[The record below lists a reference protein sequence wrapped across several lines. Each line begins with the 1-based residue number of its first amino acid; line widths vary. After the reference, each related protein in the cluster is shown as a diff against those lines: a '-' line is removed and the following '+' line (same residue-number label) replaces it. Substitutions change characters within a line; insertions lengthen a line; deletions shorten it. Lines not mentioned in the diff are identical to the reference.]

1 VASRVNTVA
10 GEVNAGLAGDAQNGV
25 RRPTSGR
32 HMAVPD
38 FQSLMLPVL
47 QAVAEDGPI
56 AAPDLR
62 ASVAR
67 RLALSDA
74 DLAEL
79 LPSGRHTTFGNRAA
93 WANVH
98 LQRAG
103 LIMVVRRG
111 VYQVTP
117 SGQAVLAGNP
127 KAIDIGFLEGFP
139 AYAQRRQRAVPPDGS
154 EPANASHPGAD
165 ASAPTNPEERIEQG
179 HRELTAD
186 VEADLL
192 DRLLG
197 VTPSQFERIIVD
209 LLVTMGYGGG
219 RLEMAKAIGRAGDN
233 GVDGVVREDKLGLDV
248 VYMQAKRYAPA
259 NSVGAGEVRDFIGA
273 LDGHRASKG
282 VFVTTSSFSRSAHEF
297 VERVSK
303 RVVLIDGQ
311 VLARLMVA
319 HDVGVRVKTTYEVR
333 ELDDDYFTT

>member
-1 VASRVNTVA
+1 
-10 GEVNAGLAGDAQNGV
+10 
-25 RRPTSGR
+25 
-32 HMAVPD
+32 MAVPD

-47 QAVAEDGPI
+47 QVVAEDGPI

-62 ASVAR
+62 ARVAR
-67 RLALSDA
+67 LIALSEA

-79 LPSGRHTTFGNRAA
+79 LPSGRHTTFGNRTA

-103 LIMVVRRG
+103 LIVVLRRG

-117 SGQAVLAGNP
+117 SGQDVLARKP
-127 KAIDIGFLEGFP
+127 PAIDMAFLEGFP
-139 AYAQRRQRAVPPDGS
+139 AYAKRRQRTVPPGGA
-154 EPANASHPGAD
+154 EPANVSHARAD

-179 HRELTAD
+179 HKELTAD

-192 DRLLG
+192 DRLRE
-197 VTPSQFERIIVD
+197 VTPPQFERIIVD
-209 LLVTMGYGGG
+209 LLVAMGYGGG
-219 RLEMAKAIGRAGDN
+219 RLEMANAIGRAGDN

-282 VFVTTSSFSRSAHEF
+282 VFVTTSTFSRSAHEF

-311 VLARLMVA
+311 ALARLMVA

-333 ELDDDYFTT
+333 ELDEDYFTT